1 MNVLKSQKGNTLI
14 LVLLMTVIFTTIGL
28 AIISFSIGGT
38 KRTSVREEEIN
49 KTYEAIKVIDQI
61 TAELS
66 LKLQSDDNQIYIPT
80 NNEKFN
86 TLTPANV
93 SQRLE
98 QMMTDLKTVYKKPEN
113 GVEEITFTDITDDY
127 SVERGNT
134 LTRVYSL
141 SVTTKTREGNGN
153 MTRTANKRLIFS
165 PIPSFLKY
173 ALGSEKGE
181 LSLNGSPH
189 IEGNIFANQ
198 LTISEQAEFLLSKD
212 RQEQTAT
219 PLPSIYGD
227 LYAGTYMNTQ
237 YESDD
242 FNLEEMLAVLQPDHF
257 YKGKVPD
264 LKHDSQYQEIH
275 FDDAFNEE
283 RTRALHKVNFSE
295 SSKIQIIDN
304 LATNIA
310 GVPPILEN
318 QLTINKETGEKIRPE
333 WFELT
338 DPSFDRLEL
347 EGNLRLLHSTKGLA
361 LGDVFINGDL
371 TIITDGDLT
380 LDNVYTTGT
389 LRIVNNGHLTING
402 EVVAG
407 KLSID
412 NQQQML
418 VKGDIYTSDDFIIKE
433 NSGSIEFEK
442 KAQAS
447 GEIYVDNQKEGTL
460 AMNDGLLTEDK
471 LTVINKGK
479 TTVTGNILSAKNLT
493 ITNDGS
499 LTITNNESLT
509 LPNYL
514 FSYEAIKLDLSSTTR
529 ITGDIFSTA
538 STQLLIKNNAQKE
551 IVFEGN
557 LFAGA
562 APAYPDA
569 VNEKIMLT
577 IQGDAQGEESAEND
591 VFTAN
596 GVIYSSD
603 RSQISNLKIEGK
615 QDGQLVLL
623 SKGKLLITRINEFSN
638 FDPSKEDDDIYLPAE
653 TGVSHPLKLKGFFY
667 TDDTAELYGV
677 GSLFYIE
684 GGLFS
689 KNELTINALRGEV
702 TDIHHAM
709 SKSVQQQEDYYS
721 RFIVDYNDEILLQN
735 FDALPKV
742 KYLSIYSAELTVE

>member
-66 LKLQSDDNQIYIPT
+66 LKLQSDDNQIYTPT
-80 NNEKFN
+80 NSENFN

-98 QMMTDLKTVYKKPEN
+98 QMLTDLKTIYQKPEN

-127 SVERGNT
+127 SVERDNT
-134 LTRVYSL
+134 LTRVYNL

-198 LTISEQAEFLLSKD
+198 LTISEKAQFLLSKD

-283 RTRALHKVNFSE
+283 RTRALEKVKFSE
-295 SSKIQIIDN
+295 NSKIQIIDN
-304 LATNIA
+304 LATSVF

-318 QLTINKETGEKIRPE
+318 QLMIDKETGEKIRPE

-418 VKGDIYTSDDFIIKE
+418 VKGDIYTSEDFIIKE
-433 NSGSIEFEK
+433 NRGSIEFEK

-447 GEIYVDNQKEGTL
+447 GEIYINNQEKGLL
-460 AMNDGLLTEDK
+460 AVNDRLLTEDK
-471 LTVINKGK
+471 LTIINKGEA
-479 TTVTGNILSAKNLT
+479 TMTGNITSAQNLT
-493 ITNDGS
+493 ITNHGS
-499 LTITNNESLT
+499 LTLT
-509 LPNYL
+509 NYL

-551 IVFEGN
+551 IAFEGN

-562 APAYPDA
+562 TPVPASSDSASPDD
-569 VNEKIMLT
+569 VNKKPMLT

-591 VFTAN
+591 VFTVN
-596 GVIYSSD
+596 GVIYSAD
-603 RSQISNLKIEGK
+603 QSQISNLKIEGK

-623 SKGKLLITRINEFSN
+623 SKGQLLITRINEFSN
-638 FDPSKEDDDIYLPAE
+638 FDPAKEDDNIYLPAE
-653 TGVSHPLKLKGFFY
+653 TRASHPLKLKGFFY

-702 TDIHHAM
+702 TDIHDAM

-742 KYLSIYSAELTVE
+742 KHLSIYSAELTVE